1 MAETKNHLGLDK
13 FQVTVIKSNYNS
25 TKPIR
30 KMIEKAQAKISSAK
44 EKYNAAIEA
53 AKAKYEESVKDTQ
66 NEVQAYQQQIDML
79 DKFTLETTK
88 NACGLELTTE
98 QVIEF
103 LDNPAAFVA
112 YKAEKNGQDMFD
124 MQQPESPASELPW
137 DDNVEESR
145 DLDAE
150 EDKDWEDRIQSGE
163 IKEAV

>member
-30 KMIEKAQAKISSAK
+30 KMIEKAEAKTQAAFDKCQDTIKAAQD
-44 EKYNAAIEA
+44 KYHETCDGLLAEIQT
-53 AKAKYEESVKDTQ
+53 YKD
-66 NEVQAYQQQIDML
+66 QIAML
-79 DKFTLETTK
+79 DKFALETTK

-103 LDNPAAFVA
+103 LDNPTAFAA
-112 YKAEKNGQDMFD
+112 YKQEKQGVDMFAG
-124 MQQPESPASELPW
+124 QAEP
-137 DDNVEESR
+137 R

-150 EDKDWEDRIQSGE
+150 EDKDWENRIQSGE
-163 IKEAV
+163 IKQAI

>member
-53 AKAKYEESVKDTQ
+53 AKNKYEESVKGTQ

-88 NACGLELTTE
+88 NACGLELTSE
-98 QVIEF
+98 QVMKF
-103 LDNPAAFVA
+103 LDNPTAFAA
-112 YKAEKNGQDMFD
+112 YKAKQNGQDMFETL
-124 MQQPESPASELPW
+124 PE
-137 DDNVEESR
+137 
-145 DLDAE
+145 DL
-150 EDKDWEDRIQSGE
+150 
-163 IKEAV
+163 